1 MYLVPHTFDEVLT
14 ILELEDNRVVTFQ
27 TLEANRN
34 RDVAPIEPAQT
45 QAEYRDRVHDAIQH
59 LMEWYEESGFWT
71 VRGKLPSASDILAGS
86 KSTHAFESSQPY
98 IEDWDDSRFR
108 GGEWHSPTEAAPGK
122 SPRDCW
128 HLGCILPRAPA
139 ISLRTGEKHDYFYNF
154 SHREP
159 LMEEAH
165 ELSHHF
171 DDVRMAN
178 AESATGQHPIR
189 GPRMWAEE
197 HYKMAIDRNEG
208 LAFGLEEMLMHA
220 GYLDGRNP
228 HAREIVYEQASFR
241 TVRGESRVRFAF
253 LPIGLKDL
261 GRARQGCLTSTCTAA
276 PGTWSRRWPFA

>member
-71 VRGKLPSASDILAGS
+71 VRGKLPSAADILAGS
-86 KSTHAFESSQPY
+86 KSTHAFEASQPY

-108 GGEWHSPTEAAPGK
+108 GVGEWHSPTEAAPGK
-122 SPRDCW
+122 SPRNCW
-128 HLGCILPRAPA
+128 HLGCILPRAAA
-139 ISLRTGEKHDYFYNF
+139 ISFRTGEKHDYFYNF

-241 TVRGESRVRFAF
+241 TVRGESRVRLLSLRSASMKAAG
-253 LPIGLKDL
+253 GLSGEGCWDAPACTVPWC
-261 GRARQGCLTSTCTAA
+261 ARRT
-276 PGTWSRRWPFA
+276 

>member
-45 QAEYRDRVHDAIQH
+45 QVEYRDRVHDAIQH

-122 SPRDCW
+122 SPRDDW
-128 HLGCILPRAPA
+128 HLGCILPRAAA
-139 ISLRTGEKHDYFYNF
+139 ISCGQGRSTTTSTTSRT
-154 SHREP
+154 
-159 LMEEAH
+159 
-165 ELSHHF
+165 
-171 DDVRMAN
+171 
-178 AESATGQHPIR
+178 
-189 GPRMWAEE
+189 
-197 HYKMAIDRNEG
+197 
-208 LAFGLEEMLMHA
+208 
-220 GYLDGRNP
+220 
-228 HAREIVYEQASFR
+228 
-241 TVRGESRVRFAF
+241 ESR
-253 LPIGLKDL
+253 
-261 GRARQGCLTSTCTAA
+261 
-276 PGTWSRRWPFA
+276 